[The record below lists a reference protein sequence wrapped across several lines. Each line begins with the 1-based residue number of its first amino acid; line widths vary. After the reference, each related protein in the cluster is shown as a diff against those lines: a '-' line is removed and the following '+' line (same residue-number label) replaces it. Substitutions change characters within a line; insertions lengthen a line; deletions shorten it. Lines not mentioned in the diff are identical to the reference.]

1 MKKFKFSNFDR
12 PRQESRTFRAKP
24 NLKVREA
31 FLHPIPFDPEDGLPP
46 NSVEQSYCEGKRIM
60 ANRRR
65 SYGITLWVIALLAG
79 FGCAFLPE
87 REVQVPWMTKE
98 ELKGRLEGP
107 DLIILDVRKKPDW
120 DKSSRKIQTAVHED
134 YERVKEWAGKYPQDK
149 TLVLYCA

>member
-1 MKKFKFSNFDR
+1 
-12 PRQESRTFRAKP
+12 
-24 NLKVREA
+24 
-31 FLHPIPFDPEDGLPP
+31 
-46 NSVEQSYCEGKRIM
+46 M